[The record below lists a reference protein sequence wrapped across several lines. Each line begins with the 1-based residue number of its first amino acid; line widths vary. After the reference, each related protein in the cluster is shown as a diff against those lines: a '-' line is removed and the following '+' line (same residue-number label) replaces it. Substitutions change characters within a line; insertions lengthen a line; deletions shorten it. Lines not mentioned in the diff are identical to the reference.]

1 LAEAYHSLALLD
13 QILVDNK
20 PLTILRGDKIAGGL
34 KKLALL
40 RYLPLL
46 NHHHFAYAG
55 TVFGSGGW
63 AVARACADLKLGC
76 TLLLSTSNYSPPWL
90 DDVTQTS
97 TTIDWQNP
105 IPVTDIHQTIA
116 TQYPYL
122 YNLPLGFDDDNFI
135 ACMASVLAE
144 ICPTPPPEI
153 WLPALSGTLA
163 RSASIAFPASII
175 HAVSAVKHHGD
186 CGRSIIHDAP
196 DKFYHMAK
204 LLPPYPSCPF
214 SCAKVWSL
222 AKDLASPKA
231 MIINVSS

>member
-1 LAEAYHSLALLD
+1 LAEAHNSLALLD

-20 PLTILRGDKIAGGL
+20 SLTILRGDKIAGGL

-46 NHHHFAYAG
+46 NHHNFAYAG

-63 AVARACADLKLGC
+63 AVAHACADLKLDC
-76 TLLLSTSNYSPPWL
+76 TLYLSKSTYSPPWL
-90 DDVTQTS
+90 DDVTQTGA
-97 TTIDWQNP
+97 TINWQDP
-105 IPVTDIHQTIA
+105 LPVADIHQTIT
-116 TQYPYL
+116 TQYPHL
-122 YNLPLGFDDDNFI
+122 YNLPLGFDDEKFI
-135 ACMASVLAE
+135 VNMASVLAE
-144 ICPTPPPEI
+144 ICPTPSPEI

-163 RSASIAFPASII
+163 RSASMAFPSSII

-186 CGRSIIHDAP
+186 CGRAIIHDAP

-204 LLPPYPSCPF
+204 LPPPYPSCPF
-214 SCAKVWSL
+214 SCGKVWSV
-222 AKDLASPKA
+222 AKELASPKA